1 MAITDPIVLPADVLL
16 EPVTRL
22 SDESRR
28 RIECADDDFAIS
40 RPRTRVA
47 TRIIDAHA
55 AALIARFRSATPIVE
70 AVIAQA
76 GVERTDPEEYFEAAI
91 PLIERMMA
99 MAFSL
104 PPTRPKRKPSC
115 PRLAMARVWAMRP
128 SVRAC
133 SSLPTSRFTRR
144 VRPMERGLR
153 SRSLAKTRDTS
164 ALSSIAKRGFSSAS
178 TDR

>member
-76 GVERTDPEEYFEAAI
+76 GVERTDPEEYFEAAL

-99 MAFSL
+99 DGFLVAADS
-104 PPTRPKRKPSC
+104 P
-115 PRLAMARVWAMRP
+115 
-128 SVRAC
+128 
-133 SSLPTSRFTRR
+133 
-144 VRPMERGLR
+144 E
-153 SRSLAKTRDTS
+153 AKT
-164 ALSSIAKRGFSSAS
+164 IVP
-178 TDR
+178 